1 MPNQENL
8 KPTYQ
13 YVKNK
18 DRRRDASMSDDG
30 ENPASTIDAEVEE
43 IMSALS
49 QKGNIVESIRTL
61 LNDKSKIPSDGEK
74 LKHIFLECILTKFS
88 SRSLEHLSVG
98 IEKVRE
104 IFAEQYGD
112 NEEAQKSAITC
123 IFKYFNLDMLTAQN
137 YHKENLFQ
145 VRNKVVRLV
154 EKFNQFDIFTSST
167 VIQWCLDGL

>member
-98 IEKVRE
+98 IEKVRD

-137 YHKENLFQ
+137 YHKENLF
-145 VRNKVVRLV
+145 
-154 EKFNQFDIFTSST
+154 
-167 VIQWCLDGL
+167 